1 MANFTFIRRT
11 KTCFKQNYGMDMA
24 SHNDDDDDD
33 DATMILAPT
42 ALTGPIG
49 PHTMWLLLGLSMRP
63 LLRVSEV
70 DNSHQSQN
78 GLVNASQRH

>member
-24 SHNDDDDDD
+24 SHNDDDDD
-33 DATMILAPT
+33 ATMILAPT

-49 PHTMWLLLGLSMRP
+49 PQTMWLLLGLSMRP
-63 LLRVSEV
+63 LLRVSKV

-78 GLVNASQRH
+78 GLVYASHRH